1 MTEPYIGLVTENV
14 PIYYVDDI
22 TDYDGSEADTG
33 SSMVT
38 DSTMSTL
45 ESTEARSYFREVYGR
60 MFPADTNLP
69 VLLPTDNAEVLR
81 LELQH
86 LSIKL
91 ALNANYWGPTR
102 QALLAPTSH
111 RKRVLDIVTLEGS
124 WVREMSQEFPEVDFV
139 SLDLSP
145 LTPHPPRPNVVFE
158 VYDLYN
164 GFAEPDNSFDVVHL
178 RHAAVPMKDFKS
190 LIREVHRVLRPGGI
204 VLFCEY
210 ELEVYDAEFPNIPAW
225 ASLPGISNALRLA
238 RGGLAHQGVNV
249 YVWRD
254 LPKWLPWDS
263 FFWKEESQYEEE
275 EFDTDSESE
284 SSVIRSSQPSQSE
297 PDAARGFTG
306 VQTWANVMPAAPWH
320 PDPRMREVGSLVQRV
335 WGDVWRNMGS
345 SLQLSGMSER
355 EATEAI
361 RAAVHDIEH
370 PPVRIAAYL
379 HTLYAF
385 KIDPYASNYP
395 TES

>member
-1 MTEPYIGLVTENV
+1 MSHSPTGWTTEET
-14 PIYYVDDI
+14 PIYFVDDI
-22 TDYDGSEADTG
+22 TDYDGSEADTA
-33 SSMVT
+33 SSMIT

-69 VLLPTDNAEVLR
+69 ILLPTDNAEIVR

-91 ALNANYWGPTR
+91 ALNGNYWGPVQ
-102 QALLAPTSH
+102 QALLAPTPH
-111 RKRVLDIVTLEGS
+111 RKRVLDLVTLEGS
-124 WVREMSQEFPEVDFV
+124 WAQEMSREFPDIDFV

-145 LTPHPPRPNVVFE
+145 LTPHPPRPNVIFE

-164 GFAEPDNSFDVVHL
+164 GLAEPDNSFDVVHL

-190 LIREVHRVLRPGGI
+190 LMREVHRVLRPGGI
-204 VLFCEY
+204 LLFCEY
-210 ELEVYDAEFPNIPAW
+210 ELEAYDAEFPEIPAW

-238 RGGLAHQGVNV
+238 RGGLAHQGVNT

-263 FFWKEESQYEEE
+263 SFWKEDNLYEDEA
-275 EFDTDSESE
+275 FDTDTESQ
-284 SSVIRSSQPSQSE
+284 SSVIRSSQPSQPE
-297 PDAARGFTG
+297 ADGMRGFTG
-306 VQTWANVMPAAPWH
+306 VQTWANLIPASPWH
-320 PDPRMREVGSLVQRV
+320 PDPRQREVGALVQRV
-335 WGDVWRNMGS
+335 WSDVWRNMGS
-345 SLQLSGMSER
+345 SLRLGGMSEQ
-355 EATEAI
+355 EAAQAI

-370 PPVRIAAYL
+370 PSVRIAAKL

-385 KIDPYASNYP
+385 KVDPYA
-395 TES
+395 